1 MAGRF
6 LTKRGGTWIYVRRV
20 PEIYAELDKRVLV
33 RISTK
38 VAVADDPAGRR
49 AARIASRLNAET
61 ETYWETLHAGR
72 ADEAR
77 QRYEE
82 ARRRARAMGFDYV
95 DMLSLV
101 AQKSADDL
109 MQRIEALAKGSRAD
123 DPSAV
128 AGVLGAE
135 ERPALTLATLFTE
148 YESLEKASLAGMSE
162 NQARKWG
169 NPKKRAVANLVGV
182 VGDKRLDEVT
192 RGDAL
197 KFREWWQDRV
207 LTEGLDVDTANKD
220 FGHINRMVRTI
231 DRRYHLGLPPLF
243 ADMRLNGAEE
253 NQRAAFAAQFV
264 QDKIFAAGALAGLN
278 SEARAVIYIVAET
291 GLRLS
296 EATNLTRSTIRLDA
310 AVPHVQV
317 RPDGRRMKTPHSARD
332 IPLVGVALVVAKA
345 FPDGFPRYRDKAASL
360 SALINKYFSTHN
372 LRPTDEHSAYSLRHT
387 FEDRLTAVEA
397 PEKVVASLMGHKWI
411 RPKYGAGPSLEQK
424 QQWLKRIA
432 FKPPAVI

>member
-135 ERPALTLATLFTE
+135 ERPALSLATLFTE
-148 YESLEKASLAGMSE
+148 YERLEKASLAGMSE
-162 NQARKWG
+162 NQVRKWG

-296 EATNLTRSTIRLDA
+296 EATTLTRSTIRLDA

-360 SALINKYFSTHN
+360 SALINKYFLTHN